1 MRRADSCIAAS
12 VTEKLAFYDMDRTI
26 TVHPTY
32 ARFLLW
38 MALRTAPWRLALLPL
53 SAVAGLGYLLRFFHR
68 DQLKQINQRLL
79 LGRPRLAM
87 LADHVDA
94 YARKVVQTN
103 IRPGALARIAADRAA
118 GYRII
123 IATASYRLYVDAIA
137 RHLGINDVIATDVEV
152 SRGAVQPRISGHNCY
167 GPHKAQMI
175 ATWLA
180 DHGFDRGNC
189 HIRCY
194 SDHASDAPMVALAD
208 EGFVTNAHTPMRA
221 LARQNGWPELDW
233 PA

>member
-1 MRRADSCIAAS
+1 MPRFVR
-12 VTEKLAFYDMDRTI
+12 EKLAFYDMDRTI

-38 MALRTAPWRLALLPL
+38 MAMRTAPWRLALLPGCAL
-53 SAVAGLGYLLRFFHR
+53 AGLGYLLRLVHR
-68 DQLKQINQRLL
+68 DRLKEINQRLM
-79 LGRPRLAM
+79 LGRPRLAT
-87 LADHVDA
+87 LAQHVDA
-94 YARKVVQTN
+94 YARHVVDGN
-103 IRPGALARIAADRAA
+103 VRPGALERIAADRAA

-137 RHLGINDVIATDVEV
+137 RHVGIDDVIATELQV
-152 SRGAVQPRISGHNCY
+152 SRGTLQAEISGHNCY

-175 ATWLA
+175 AAWLTA
-180 DHGFDRGNC
+180 HGFDRSNC

-194 SDHASDAPMVALAD
+194 SDHVSDIAMLELAD
-208 EGFVTNAHTPMRA
+208 EGFVTNAHPPMR
-221 LARQNGWPELDW
+221 LVARQKGWPELDW